1 MIMNP
6 VIGLDVSKG
15 ESQVQAFLDKGKPY
29 RKSFS
34 IKHNTDGLGSLLE
47 FLHEVE
53 SSAGGHQPTVVLES
67 TGHYHFPVIQF
78 LEEQSF
84 VYIVVNPLI
93 SHRAKS
99 SSLRKVKT
107 DTIDSFHLCELFY
120 KEELEPYKKRG
131 IQLLNLRNLTRQQES
146 IAEVSAQT
154 KIQLHTL
161 LDQVFPEYRGV
172 FGSLYSKVSL
182 LTLLEFPTS
191 EVVLSVSEREITE
204 KIASL
209 CMSRSDAW
217 ANEKAKK
224 LREAAL
230 RNPFQSNLYQSNIF
244 NLELLVK
251 IVLQYQEHLS
261 KIAGE
266 IDALAKEIEEYHIL
280 QSIPG
285 IGEKI
290 AATIISEIG
299 EIDRFNDAKK
309 LVAFA
314 GVDPSVISSGK
325 FTASVNRITK
335 RGSSRLRH
343 ALYMAVQSG
352 IRDARKKK
360 TTDKII
366 ARNKRLREFYDKKRE
381 EGKPFKVAVI
391 ACVNKLLHWIFAL
404 LKSRTI
410 FQDTV

>member
-1 MIMNP
+1 MNP

-29 RKSFS
+29 RKSLS
-34 IKHNTDGLGSLLE
+34 ITHNLKGLGCLLE
-47 FLHEVE
+47 FLQDVE
-53 SSAGGHQPTVVLES
+53 KAAGGHQPSVVLES
-67 TGHYHFPVIQF
+67 TGHYHIPVIQF
-78 LEEQSF
+78 LEEQNY
-84 VYIVVNPLI
+84 VYIIVNPLI

-107 DTIDSFHLCELFY
+107 DAIDAYHLCELFY

-131 IQLLNLRNLTRQQES
+131 VQLLNLRNLTRQQES
-146 IAEVSAQT
+146 IAEISAKT
-154 KIQLHTL
+154 KIQLHSL
-161 LDQVFPEYRGV
+161 IDQVFPEYRGV

-191 EVVLSVSEREITE
+191 KAVLSVSEKELTD

-209 CMSRSDAW
+209 CMSRSESW
-217 ANEKAKK
+217 AKEKAQK

-230 RNPFQSNLYQSNIF
+230 RDPFQNNLYDSHIF
-244 NLELLVK
+244 NLEVLVK

-261 KIAGE
+261 NIADE
-266 IDALAKEIEEYHIL
+266 IDALACEIEEYEIL

-285 IGEKI
+285 VGEKI

-299 EIDRFNDAKK
+299 EIDRFNGAKK

-314 GVDPSVISSGK
+314 GIDPSVYSSGK
-325 FTASVNRITK
+325 FTASINRITK
-335 RGSSRLRH
+335 RGSCRLRH
-343 ALYMAVQSG
+343 TLYMAVQSG

-360 TTDKII
+360 TTDEII
-366 ARNKRLREFYDKKRE
+366 PRNRRLREFYDKKRE
-381 EGKPFKVAVI
+381 EGKPFRVAII
-391 ACVNKLLHWIFAL
+391 ACVNKLLHWIYAL
-404 LKSRTI
+404 LKSRST
-410 FQDTV
+410 FQVIA